1 MQIILNFVPLLEG
14 QKSEHAFN
22 ANELIYPETIETK
35 LGFDAVR
42 AAVKG
47 LCASPVGAALVDEM
61 AFSSD
66 GGEVAHRLRSTS
78 QMLSAITSEEPLSI
92 GAIHDLAPA
101 LLRARV
107 AGSFMAVSDI
117 AALRTSLA
125 TVAAI
130 SSYFA
135 ALRDD
140 DGRTPY
146 PDLDRYA
153 SAMTPF
159 PELVRDIDRIL
170 DRWGEVADSA
180 SPALADIRRQ
190 LTAMSGTINALM
202 RRVIAAAVRDGFL
215 EADASPAVRDG
226 RLVIPVA
233 PMNKRKIPGIVHDE
247 SASGKTV
254 FIEPSQVV
262 AAGNRLRELQLEEQR
277 EIVRILTAFTDALR
291 PRIDGL
297 LASFALLGRFDFIHA
312 KALYARE
319 TGAALPH
326 LSDTPELEWYHACHP
341 LLSQAL
347 ARQGKA
353 VVPLDITLREDAR
366 ILVIS
371 GPNAGGKSVTLKTVG
386 LLQYMAQCG
395 LLPPVYDNS
404 HFGVF
409 GNIFV
414 DIGDDQ
420 SLEDDLST
428 YSSHLRNMKLF
439 LSRGD
444 SSTLFLIDEFGG
456 GTEPQIG
463 GAIAQAMLSR
473 FNSSG
478 MWGVVTTH
486 FQNLKRLAE
495 ETPGLVN
502 GSMLYD
508 RHLMQP
514 LFALSIGN
522 AGSSF
527 ALEIAR
533 KIGLPSD
540 VIDEATEIVGSDYVN
555 LDRYLLDIAR
565 DRRYWENKRASIHQ
579 KEKRIDEILEKYGTD
594 AQVLRQQRR
603 QIIDDAR
610 DEAQRIIEGAN
621 AAVERTIREIRQ
633 SQADKE
639 RTRLARQ
646 RLSDELAA
654 AKDGIREEIDHPL
667 LKKIKAK
674 KRRDKESGPRPQ
686 KVREA
691 LSVGD
696 NVLLDGAGTV
706 GVIEA
711 LEGKNA
717 VVIFG
722 HLRTTVKLDRL
733 TRTIKKVSSGVTK
746 AASYVSVATSEDSR
760 LRQLNFKPEIDVR
773 GMRADEAVQAVTY
786 FIDDAVQFA
795 SARVRILHGTGTGAL
810 RQAIR
815 QYLST
820 VGAVGCFHDEDVR
833 FGGAGITV
841 VEF

>member
-1 MQIILNFVPLLEG
+1 M
-14 QKSEHAFN
+14 
-22 ANELIYPETIETK
+22 IYPKTIETK

-47 LCASPVGAALVDEM
+47 LCLSPLGSVLVDEM
-61 AFSSD
+61 AFSSNGD
-66 GGEVAHRLRSTS
+66 EVAHRLRSTA
-78 QMLSAITSEEPLSI
+78 QMLSVICSAEPLAI
-92 GAIHDLAPA
+92 GTIHDLTPS
-101 LLRARV
+101 LVRAKIP
-107 AGSFMAVSDI
+107 GSFMSAREV
-117 AALRTSLA
+117 AALRTSLT
-125 TVAAI
+125 TVASVA
-130 SSYFA
+130 SYFA
-135 ALRDD
+135 ARRDD
-140 DGRTPY
+140 EGKSPY

-153 SAMTPF
+153 MEIVAF
-159 PELVRDIDRIL
+159 PDIVRDINRII
-170 DRWGEVADSA
+170 DRWGDVVDSA

-190 LTAMSGTINALM
+190 LTAMNGTINSLM
-202 RRVIAAAVRDGFL
+202 RKVIADAVKEGCL
-215 EADASPAVRDG
+215 ETDVSPTMRDG

-254 FIEPSQVV
+254 FIEPSQIV

-277 EIVRILTAFTDALR
+277 EIVRILTAFTDSMR
-291 PRIDGL
+291 PRIDEL
-297 LASFALLGRFDFIHA
+297 LAAMDLLGVFDFIHA
-312 KALYARE
+312 KAQYARE
-319 TGAALPH
+319 IGAMLPH
-326 LSDTPELEWYHACHP
+326 LSDVPELEWYHAKHP

-347 ARQGKA
+347 DRQGKS
-353 VVPLDITLREDAR
+353 VVPLDITLRDKAR

-409 GNIFV
+409 ESIFV

-428 YSSHLRNMKLF
+428 YSSHLRNLKLF
-439 LSRGD
+439 LARGNK
-444 SSTLFLIDEFGG
+444 SSLFLIDEFGG

-463 GAIAQAMLSR
+463 GAIAQAMLTR
-473 FNSSG
+473 FNLSG

-514 LFALSIGN
+514 LFSLSIGN
-522 AGSSF
+522 PGSSF

-533 KIGLPSD
+533 KIGLPAE
-540 VIDEATEIVGSDYVN
+540 VIDDATSIVGSDYVN

-579 KEKRIDEILEKYGTD
+579 KEKRLDEILEKYGAD
-594 AQVLRQQRR
+594 ARALRERRR

-610 DEAQRIIEGAN
+610 DEAKRIIEEAN

-633 SQADKE
+633 AQADKE
-639 RTRLARQ
+639 RTRQARQ
-646 RLSDELAA
+646 HLADKLA
-654 AKDGIREEIDHPL
+654 DVRNRNHDIDHPL
-667 LKKIKAK
+667 LKKYGNKKQADKSIPKQLDIK
-674 KRRDKESGPRPQ
+674 P
-686 KVREA
+686 EA
-691 LSVGD
+691 LQCGD
-696 NVLLDGAGTV
+696 FVLLDGNGTV
-706 GVIEA
+706 GVIE
-711 LEGKNA
+711 EIQGRNA
-717 VVIFG
+717 IVIFG
-722 HLRTTVKLDRL
+722 HMRTAVKLDRL
-733 TRTIKKVSSGVTK
+733 TRTLKK
-746 AASYVSVATSEDSR
+746 AASGASKAASFISVATAEDNR
-760 LRQLNFKPEIDVR
+760 QRQLNFKPEIDVR

-786 FIDDAVQFA
+786 FIDDAVQF
-795 SARVRILHGTGTGAL
+795 SSSRVRILHGTGTGAL

-815 QYLST
+815 QYLAT
-820 VGAVGCFHDEDVR
+820 VSAVSGYHDEDVR